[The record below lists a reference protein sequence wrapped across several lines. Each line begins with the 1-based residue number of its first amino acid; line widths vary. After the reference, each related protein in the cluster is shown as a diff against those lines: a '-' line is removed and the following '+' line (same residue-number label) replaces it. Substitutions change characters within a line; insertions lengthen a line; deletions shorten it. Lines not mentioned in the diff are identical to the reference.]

1 MPWSFEEPAKA
12 RLEVPGT
19 APSGGRFQ
27 SPEAL
32 EFALHSRLPL
42 YNFRFCASGG
52 CFPSK
57 QVCAFEPS
65 DPAGVRSRRGHSW
78 EIDPQTKGG
87 AGTGAGPGEVGWE
100 RGFPSERA
108 RPGPP
113 PAEGPAPLSR
123 PVSVRPELRSCASRR
138 GGVRPAPV
146 GLSQSRGFR
155 RSVRPLCTHVLGF
168 FGATS
173 QGRYGAGPGPSC
185 GASSEPCSLLAGRP
199 CGHVHGTDEKTEARR
214 GQFDSSG

>member
-65 DPAGVRSRRGHSW
+65 DPAGVRSRRGHRW

-108 RPGPP
+108 RPGSPLP
-113 PAEGPAPLSR
+113 RVRLLCRAPFLLDLSLEAAPAAVGECDP
-123 PVSVRPELRSCASRR
+123 LRS
-138 GGVRPAPV
+138 
-146 GLSQSRGFR
+146 
-155 RSVRPLCTHVLGF
+155 
-168 FGATS
+168 
-173 QGRYGAGPGPSC
+173 
-185 GASSEPCSLLAGRP
+185 
-199 CGHVHGTDEKTEARR
+199 D
-214 GQFDSSG
+214 